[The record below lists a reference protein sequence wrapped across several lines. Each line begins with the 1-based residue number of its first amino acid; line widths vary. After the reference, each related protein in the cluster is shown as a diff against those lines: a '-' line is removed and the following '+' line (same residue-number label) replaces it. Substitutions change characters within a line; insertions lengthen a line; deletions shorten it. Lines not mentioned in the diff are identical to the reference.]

1 MMNSQTISSPETVS
15 VTCPTHGEYQA
26 KQWQPFPNVG
36 PITSGCPQ
44 CAKERQER
52 EQAEAAREA
61 ERRQRDRI
69 AAGIRSSGIPAR
81 YIGCTLD
88 GYETTNDGQRRALAL
103 VRRYVEAFPSRG
115 ASLVLCGKPGTGKTH
130 LACAVARLLIERGHS
145 AVFDTVVAAIRG
157 IKDTYRK
164 DSQRS
169 ESQAIDDLLRPE
181 LLVIDEVGA
190 QLGTDHEKL
199 LLFEI
204 INERYQACRSTIL
217 ISNLTREELGAYL
230 GDRVMDRFH
239 ESGAVVAFDWASHRG
254 VRP

>member
-1 MMNSQTISSPETVS
+1 MNSRAISSPETVS
-15 VTCPTHGEYQA
+15 RTCAKHGDYQA
-26 KQWQPFPNVG
+26 KVWRTLIG
-36 PITSGCPQ
+36 MAPIVSGCPQ
-44 CAKERQER
+44 CTKERQDR
-52 EQAEAAREA
+52 DQADAAREA
-61 ERRQRDRI
+61 TRRTQERV
-69 AAGIRSSGIPAR
+69 ANGIRASGIPAR

-145 AVFDTVVAAIRG
+145 AVFDTVVSAIRS

-169 ESQAIDDLLRPE
+169 ESQAIDGLLRPE

-254 VRP
+254 MRP